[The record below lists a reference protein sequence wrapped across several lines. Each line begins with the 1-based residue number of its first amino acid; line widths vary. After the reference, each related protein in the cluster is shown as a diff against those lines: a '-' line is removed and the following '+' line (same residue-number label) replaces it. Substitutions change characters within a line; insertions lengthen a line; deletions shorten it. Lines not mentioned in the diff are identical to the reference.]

1 MSGACC
7 ELFALQMGAPAG
19 FERTR
24 HQIAD
29 VLAQAGVGL
38 DARHGLSQHRRQAPT
53 VLDFVDVFWQRAVFC
68 GHDGGFGRLLCFLS
82 VGRGK
87 MRRLDGT
94 FTANITTAVV
104 FFNILR

>member
-1 MSGACC
+1 
-7 ELFALQMGAPAG
+7 MGAPAG

-53 VLDFVDVFWQRAVFC
+53 VLDFVDVFGGGLFC
-68 GHDGGFGRLLCFLS
+68 GHDGGSGRFCVLS

-87 MRRLDGT
+87 MHRLDGT

-104 FFNILR
+104 FLIF